1 MKAKSVPLRKMYKAL
16 IRMIKNRKETQFF
29 YIRNKKIRHNYKNYG
44 HWQNT
49 HIYYELF
56 NTHEFGYLTKH
67 LKDAKIAKFTYK
79 EMNSL
84 ILLKDLDFF
93 KKMSV
98 WDMILG
104 GLVGIFY
111 K

>member
-56 NTHEFGYLTKH
+56 NTHEFGYLNYPNIWKMQKLQNLLTK
-67 LKDAKIAKFTYK
+67 KWI
-79 EMNSL
+79 
-84 ILLKDLDFF
+84 
-93 KKMSV
+93 V
-98 WDMILG
+98 
-104 GLVGIFY
+104 
-111 K
+111 